1 MSDNN
6 YTKGIPI
13 SLTINEKDLKEFKEI
28 VDKIEKGQEADLE
41 RLKEIVKTGGTGG
54 QGGTPTSP
62 DGVGRLAN
70 GQMMWKSVVNF
81 ASKTVAAIKKAVAEI
96 KKISDTV
103 VKVLEK
109 LQNVVDYSRL
119 SNLAVREQAFEFG
132 FSPAENYAYTQTMD
146 VMGLSSFEDL
156 YFLTENQWKRF
167 NDNFEKFQERYTNL
181 YDEGFFDVVEDFNY
195 QVAEWEEEMKYE
207 FLQFLVNNK
216 ENVIDLLDIGEN
228 ILESILKITSWLVG
242 EGEGAK
248 RQRRASEVAEIVGT
262 GNSATTKNITVTFSP
277 VFNGVGSE
285 TKASLDTS
293 LSLVKEQ
300 ILLALE

>member
-81 ASKTVAAIKKAVAEI
+81 ASKTVAAIKKAVTEI
-96 KKISDTV
+96 KKISDKV
-103 VKVLEK
+103 IQVLEK
-109 LQNVVDYSRL
+109 VQNVVDYSRL

-181 YDEGFFDVVEDFNY
+181 YDEGFFDAVEDFNY

-248 RQRRASEVAEIVGT
+248 RRRRASEVAEIVGT
-262 GNSATTKNITVTFSP
+262 GNSTTTKNTTVTFSP

>member
-54 QGGTPTSP
+54 QGETPTSETV
-62 DGVGRLAN
+62 DGESAVGGTWWITAIKLFSKVAT
-70 GQMMWKSVVNF
+70 
-81 ASKTVAAIKKAVAEI
+81 KTVNEI
-96 KKISDTV
+96 KKISAKFLKEFQ
-103 VKVLEK
+103 KVQDL
-109 LQNVVDYSRL
+109 VDYSRL
-119 SNLAVREQAFEFG
+119 SNQAVREQAFEFG
-132 FSPAENYAYTQTMD
+132 FSPAENYAYTQAMD

-156 YFLTENQWKRF
+156 YFLTEKQWTRF
-167 NDNFEKFQERYTNL
+167 NNNFEKFQERYTKL
-181 YDEGFFDVVEDFNY
+181 YDEGFFDAVEDFNY
-195 QVAEWEEEMKYE
+195 QMAEWEEDLKYT
-207 FLQFLVNNK
+207 FLQFVVDNK
-216 ENVIDLLDIGEN
+216 EDVMDLLDLVEN
-228 ILESILKITSWLVG
+228 ILETTVKMTSWFFG
-242 EGEGAK
+242 ESAGAK
-248 RQRRASEVAEIVGT
+248 RRRRASEVAEIVGT
-262 GNSATTKNITVTFSP
+262 GNSTTTKNTTVTFSP

>member
-41 RLKEIVKTGGTGG
+41 RLKEIVKTGGTEK
-54 QGGTPTSP
+54 QGETPTSETV
-62 DGVGRLAN
+62 DGESAVGGTWWITAIKLFSKVAT
-70 GQMMWKSVVNF
+70 
-81 ASKTVAAIKKAVAEI
+81 KTVNEI
-96 KKISDTV
+96 KKISAKFLKELQ
-103 VKVLEK
+103 KVQDL
-109 LQNVVDYSRL
+109 VDYSRL
-119 SNLAVREQAFEFG
+119 SNQAVREQAFEFG
-132 FSPAENYAYTQTMD
+132 FSPAENYAYTQAMD

-156 YFLTENQWKRF
+156 YFLTEKQWTRF
-167 NDNFEKFQERYTNL
+167 NNNFEKFQERYTRL
-181 YDEGFFDVVEDFNY
+181 YDEGFFESVEDFNY
-195 QVAEWEEEMKYE
+195 QLAEWEEDLKYT
-207 FLQFLVNNK
+207 FLQFVVDNK
-216 ENVIDLLDIGEN
+216 EDVMDLLDLVEN
-228 ILESILKITSWLVG
+228 ILETTVKMTSWFFG
-242 EGEGAK
+242 ESAGAK
-248 RQRRASEVAEIVGT
+248 RRRRASEVAEIVGT
-262 GNSATTKNITVTFSP
+262 GNSTTTKNTTVTFSP

>member
-13 SLTINEKDLKEFKEI
+13 SLTINEKDLEEFKEI

-41 RLKEIVKTGGTGG
+41 RLKEIVKTGGTEK
-54 QGGTPTSP
+54 QGETPTSETV
-62 DGVGRLAN
+62 DGESAVGGTWWITAIKLFSKVAT
-70 GQMMWKSVVNF
+70 
-81 ASKTVAAIKKAVAEI
+81 KTVNEI
-96 KKISDTV
+96 KKISAKFLKEFQ
-103 VKVLEK
+103 KVQDL
-109 LQNVVDYSRL
+109 VDYSRL
-119 SNLAVREQAFEFG
+119 SNQAVREQAFEFG

-167 NDNFEKFQERYTNL
+167 NENFEKFQERYTRL
-181 YDEGFFDVVEDFNY
+181 YDEGFFDAVEDFNY
-195 QVAEWEEEMKYE
+195 QMAEWEEEMKYE

-216 ENVIDLLDIGEN
+216 EDVMDFLDLGEN

-242 EGEGAK
+242 EGDGAK
-248 RQRRASEVAEIVGT
+248 RRRRASEVAEIVGT
-262 GNSATTKNITVTFSP
+262 GNSTTTKNTTVTFSP

>member
-81 ASKTVAAIKKAVAEI
+81 ASKTVVAVKKVVAEI

-119 SNLAVREQAFEFG
+119 SNIAVREQAFEFG

>member
-1 MSDNN
+1 MSDN
-6 YTKGIPI
+6 YTKEISI
-13 SLTINEKDLKEFKEI
+13 SLTINEKDLKEFKAI

-54 QGGTPTSP
+54 QGETPMSP

-70 GQMMWKSVVNF
+70 GQMMWKSVVNL

-96 KKISDTV
+96 KKISDKV
-103 VKVLEK
+103 IQVLEK
-109 LQNVVDYSRL
+109 VQDVVDYSRL
-119 SNLAVREQAFEFG
+119 SNQAVREQAFEFG

-156 YFLTENQWKRF
+156 YFLTENQWTRF
-167 NDNFEKFQERYTNL
+167 NNNFEEFQERYTKL
-181 YDEGFFDVVEDFNY
+181 YDEGFFDAVEDFNY
-195 QVAEWEEEMKYE
+195 QIAEWEEEMKYE

-216 ENVIDLLDIGEN
+216 ENAIDLLDIGEN
-228 ILESILKITSWLVG
+228 ILELIVKITSWLVG
-242 EGEGAK
+242 EGEGA
-248 RQRRASEVAEIVGT
+248 RRRRRTSEVAEIVGT
-262 GNSATTKNITVTFSP
+262 GNSSTTKNITVTFSP

>member
-81 ASKTVAAIKKAVAEI
+81 ASKTVAAVKKVVAEI

>member
-54 QGGTPTSP
+54 QGETPTSETV
-62 DGVGRLAN
+62 DGESAVGGTWWITAIKLFSKVAT
-70 GQMMWKSVVNF
+70 
-81 ASKTVAAIKKAVAEI
+81 KTVNEI
-96 KKISDTV
+96 KKISAKFLKEFQ
-103 VKVLEK
+103 KVQDL
-109 LQNVVDYSRL
+109 VDYSRL
-119 SNLAVREQAFEFG
+119 SNQAVREQAFEFG
-132 FSPAENYAYTQTMD
+132 FSPSENYAYSKAMD
-146 VMGLSSFEDL
+146 VMGLSGFEDL
-156 YFLTENQWKRF
+156 YFLTEKQWTRF
-167 NDNFEKFQERYTNL
+167 NNNFEKFQERYTRL
-181 YDEGFFDVVEDFNY
+181 YDEGFFESVEDFNY
-195 QVAEWEEEMKYE
+195 QLAEWEEDLKYT
-207 FLQFLVNNK
+207 FLQFVVDNK
-216 ENVIDLLDIGEN
+216 EDVMDLLDLVEN
-228 ILESILKITSWLVG
+228 ILETTVKMTSWFLG
-242 EGEGAK
+242 ESAGAK
-248 RQRRASEVAEIVGT
+248 RRRRASEVAEIVGT
-262 GNSATTKNITVTFSP
+262 GNSTTTKNTTVTFSP

>member
-54 QGGTPTSP
+54 QGETPTSETV
-62 DGVGRLAN
+62 DGESAVGGTWWITAIKLFSKVAT
-70 GQMMWKSVVNF
+70 
-81 ASKTVAAIKKAVAEI
+81 KTVNEI
-96 KKISDTV
+96 KKISAKFLKEFQ
-103 VKVLEK
+103 KVQDL
-109 LQNVVDYSRL
+109 VDYSRL
-119 SNLAVREQAFEFG
+119 SNQAVREQAFEFG

-156 YFLTENQWKRF
+156 YFLTENQWTRF
-167 NDNFEKFQERYTNL
+167 NNNFEKFQERYTKL
-181 YDEGFFDVVEDFNY
+181 YDEGFFDAVEDFNY
-195 QVAEWEEEMKYE
+195 QMAEWEEDLKYT
-207 FLQFLVNNK
+207 FLQFVVDNK
-216 ENVIDLLDIGEN
+216 EDVMDLLDLVEN
-228 ILESILKITSWLVG
+228 ILETTVKMTSWFFG
-242 EGEGAK
+242 ESAGAK
-248 RQRRASEVAEIVGT
+248 RRRRASEVAEIVGT
-262 GNSATTKNITVTFSP
+262 GNSTTTKNTTVTFSP

>member
-54 QGGTPTSP
+54 QGETPTSETV
-62 DGVGRLAN
+62 DGESAVGGTWWITAIKLFSKVAT
-70 GQMMWKSVVNF
+70 
-81 ASKTVAAIKKAVAEI
+81 KTVNEI
-96 KKISDTV
+96 KKISAKFLKEFQ
-103 VKVLEK
+103 KVQDL
-109 LQNVVDYSRL
+109 VDYSRL
-119 SNLAVREQAFEFG
+119 SNQAVREQAFEFG
-132 FSPAENYAYTQTMD
+132 FSPAENYAYTQAMD

-156 YFLTENQWKRF
+156 YFLTEKQWTRF
-167 NDNFEKFQERYTNL
+167 NNNFEKFQERYTKL
-181 YDEGFFDVVEDFNY
+181 YDEGFFDAVEDFNY
-195 QVAEWEEEMKYE
+195 QMAEWEEDLKYT
-207 FLQFLVNNK
+207 FLQFVVDNK
-216 ENVIDLLDIGEN
+216 EDVMDLLDLVEN
-228 ILESILKITSWLVG
+228 ILETTVKMTSWFFG
-242 EGEGAK
+242 ESAGAK
-248 RQRRASEVAEIVGT
+248 RRRRASEVAEIVGT
-262 GNSATTKNITVTFSP
+262 GNSTTTKNITVTFSP

>member
-54 QGGTPTSP
+54 QGETPTSETV
-62 DGVGRLAN
+62 DGESAVGGTWWITAIKLFSKVAT
-70 GQMMWKSVVNF
+70 
-81 ASKTVAAIKKAVAEI
+81 KTVNEI
-96 KKISDTV
+96 KKISAKFLKEFQ
-103 VKVLEK
+103 KVQDL
-109 LQNVVDYSRL
+109 VDYSRL
-119 SNLAVREQAFEFG
+119 SNQAVREQAFEFG
-132 FSPAENYAYTQTMD
+132 FSPAENYAYTQAMD

-156 YFLTENQWKRF
+156 YFLTEKQWTRF
-167 NDNFEKFQERYTNL
+167 NNNFEKFQERYTKL
-181 YDEGFFDVVEDFNY
+181 YDEGFFDAVEDFNY
-195 QVAEWEEEMKYE
+195 QMAEWEEDLKYT
-207 FLQFLVNNK
+207 FLQVVVDNK
-216 ENVIDLLDIGEN
+216 EDVMDLLDLVEN
-228 ILESILKITSWLVG
+228 ILETTVKMTSWFFG
-242 EGEGAK
+242 ESAGAK
-248 RQRRASEVAEIVGT
+248 RRRRASEVAEIVGT
-262 GNSATTKNITVTFSP
+262 GNSTTTKNTTVTFSP

>member
-13 SLTINEKDLKEFKEI
+13 SLTINEKDLKEFMEI

-54 QGGTPTSP
+54 QGETPTSETV
-62 DGVGRLAN
+62 DGESAVGGTWWITAIKLFSKVAT
-70 GQMMWKSVVNF
+70 
-81 ASKTVAAIKKAVAEI
+81 KTVNEI
-96 KKISDTV
+96 KKISDKFLKEFQ
-103 VKVLEK
+103 KVQDL
-109 LQNVVDYSRL
+109 VDYSRL
-119 SNLAVREQAFEFG
+119 SNQAVREQAFEFG
-132 FSPAENYAYTQTMD
+132 FSPAENYAYTQAMD

-156 YFLTENQWKRF
+156 YFLTEKQWTRF
-167 NDNFEKFQERYTNL
+167 NNNFEKFQERYTKL
-181 YDEGFFDVVEDFNY
+181 YDEGFFDAVEDFNY
-195 QVAEWEEEMKYE
+195 QMAEWEEDLKYT
-207 FLQFLVNNK
+207 FLQFVVDNK
-216 ENVIDLLDIGEN
+216 EDVMDLLDLVEN
-228 ILESILKITSWLVG
+228 ILETTVKMTSWFFG
-242 EGEGAK
+242 ESAGAK
-248 RQRRASEVAEIVGT
+248 RRRRASEVAEIVGT
-262 GNSATTKNITVTFSP
+262 GNSTTTKNTTVTFSP

>member
-54 QGGTPTSP
+54 QGETPTSETV
-62 DGVGRLAN
+62 DGESAVGGTWWITAIKLFSKVAT
-70 GQMMWKSVVNF
+70 
-81 ASKTVAAIKKAVAEI
+81 KTVNEI
-96 KKISDTV
+96 KKISAKFLKEFQ
-103 VKVLEK
+103 KVQDL
-109 LQNVVDYSRL
+109 VDYSRL
-119 SNLAVREQAFEFG
+119 SNQAVREQAFEFG
-132 FSPAENYAYTQTMD
+132 FSPAENYAYTQAMD

-156 YFLTENQWKRF
+156 YFLTEKQWTRF
-167 NDNFEKFQERYTNL
+167 NNNFEKFQERYTKL
-181 YDEGFFDVVEDFNY
+181 YDEGFFDAVEDFNY
-195 QVAEWEEEMKYE
+195 QMAEWEEDLKYT
-207 FLQFLVNNK
+207 FLQFVVDNK
-216 ENVIDLLDIGEN
+216 EDVMDLLDLVEN
-228 ILESILKITSWLVG
+228 ILEATVKMTSWFFG
-242 EGEGAK
+242 ESAGAK
-248 RQRRASEVAEIVGT
+248 RRRRASEVAEIVGT
-262 GNSATTKNITVTFSP
+262 GNSTTTKNTTVTFSP

>member
-54 QGGTPTSP
+54 QGETPTSETV
-62 DGVGRLAN
+62 DGESAVGGTWWITAIKLFSKVAT
-70 GQMMWKSVVNF
+70 
-81 ASKTVAAIKKAVAEI
+81 KTVNEI
-96 KKISDTV
+96 KKISDKFLKEFQ
-103 VKVLEK
+103 KVQDL
-109 LQNVVDYSRL
+109 VDYSRL
-119 SNLAVREQAFEFG
+119 SNQAVREQAFEFG
-132 FSPAENYAYTQTMD
+132 FSPAENYAYTQAMD

-167 NDNFEKFQERYTNL
+167 NDNFEKFEKRYSNL
-181 YDEGFFDVVEDFNY
+181 YDEGFFESVEDFNY
-195 QVAEWEEEMKYE
+195 QLAEWEEDLKYT
-207 FLQFLVNNK
+207 FLQFVVDNK
-216 ENVIDLLDIGEN
+216 EDVMDLLDLVEN
-228 ILESILKITSWLVG
+228 ILETTVKMTSWFFG
-242 EGEGAK
+242 ESAGAK
-248 RQRRASEVAEIVGT
+248 RRRRASEVAEIVGT
-262 GNSATTKNITVTFSP
+262 GNSTTTKNTTVTFSP

>member
-41 RLKEIVKTGGTGG
+41 RLKEIVKTGGTEK
-54 QGGTPTSP
+54 QGETPTSETV
-62 DGVGRLAN
+62 DGESATGGTWWITAIKLFSKVAT
-70 GQMMWKSVVNF
+70 
-81 ASKTVAAIKKAVAEI
+81 KTVNEI
-96 KKISDTV
+96 KKISAKFLKEFQ
-103 VKVLEK
+103 KVQDL
-109 LQNVVDYSRL
+109 VDYSRL
-119 SNLAVREQAFEFG
+119 SNQAVREQAFEFG

-156 YFLTENQWKRF
+156 YFLTENQWTRF
-167 NDNFEKFQERYTNL
+167 NNNFEKFQERYTKL
-181 YDEGFFDVVEDFNY
+181 YDEGFFDAVEDFNY
-195 QVAEWEEEMKYE
+195 QMAEWEEDLKYT
-207 FLQFLVNNK
+207 FLQFVVDNK
-216 ENVIDLLDIGEN
+216 EDVMDLLDLVEN
-228 ILESILKITSWLVG
+228 ILETTAKMTSWFFG
-242 EGEGAK
+242 ESAGAK
-248 RQRRASEVAEIVGT
+248 RRRRASEVAEIVGT
-262 GNSATTKNITVTFSP
+262 GNSTTTKNTTVTFSP
-277 VFNGVGSE
+277 VFNGVGNE

>member
-41 RLKEIVKTGGTGG
+41 RLKEIVKTGGTEK
-54 QGGTPTSP
+54 QGETPTSETV
-62 DGVGRLAN
+62 DGESAVGGTWWITAIKLFSKVAT
-70 GQMMWKSVVNF
+70 
-81 ASKTVAAIKKAVAEI
+81 KTVNEI
-96 KKISDTV
+96 KKISAKFLKEFQ
-103 VKVLEK
+103 KVQDL
-109 LQNVVDYSRL
+109 VDYSRL
-119 SNLAVREQAFEFG
+119 SNQAVREQAFEFG
-132 FSPAENYAYTQTMD
+132 FSPAENYAYTQAMD

-156 YFLTENQWKRF
+156 YFLTEKQWTRF
-167 NDNFEKFQERYTNL
+167 NNNFEKFQERYTKL
-181 YDEGFFDVVEDFNY
+181 YDEGFFDAVEDFNY
-195 QVAEWEEEMKYE
+195 QMAEWEEDLKYT
-207 FLQFLVNNK
+207 FLQFVVDNK
-216 ENVIDLLDIGEN
+216 EDVMDLLDLVEN
-228 ILESILKITSWLVG
+228 ILETTVKMTSWFFG
-242 EGEGAK
+242 ESAGAK
-248 RQRRASEVAEIVGT
+248 RRRRASEVAEIVGT
-262 GNSATTKNITVTFSP
+262 GNSTTTKNTTVTFSP

>member
-54 QGGTPTSP
+54 QGETPTSETV
-62 DGVGRLAN
+62 DGESAVGGTWWITAIKLFSKVAT
-70 GQMMWKSVVNF
+70 
-81 ASKTVAAIKKAVAEI
+81 KTVNEI
-96 KKISDTV
+96 KKISAKFLKEFQ
-103 VKVLEK
+103 KVQDL
-109 LQNVVDYSRL
+109 VDYSRL
-119 SNLAVREQAFEFG
+119 SNQAVREQAFEFG
-132 FSPAENYAYTQTMD
+132 FSPAENYAYTQAMD
-146 VMGLSSFEDL
+146 VMGLSGFEDL
-156 YFLTENQWKRF
+156 YFLTEKQWTRF
-167 NDNFEKFQERYTNL
+167 NNNFEKFQERYTKL
-181 YDEGFFDVVEDFNY
+181 YDEGFFDAVEDFNY
-195 QVAEWEEEMKYE
+195 QMAEWEEDLKYT
-207 FLQFLVNNK
+207 FLQFVVDNK
-216 ENVIDLLDIGEN
+216 EDVMDLLDLVEN
-228 ILESILKITSWLVG
+228 ILETTVKMTSWFFG
-242 EGEGAK
+242 ESAGAK
-248 RQRRASEVAEIVGT
+248 RRRRASEVAEIVGT
-262 GNSATTKNITVTFSP
+262 GNSTTTKNTTVTFSP

>member
-54 QGGTPTSP
+54 QGETPTSETV
-62 DGVGRLAN
+62 DGESAVGGTWWITAIKLFSRVAT
-70 GQMMWKSVVNF
+70 
-81 ASKTVAAIKKAVAEI
+81 KTVNEI
-96 KKISDTV
+96 KKISAKFLKEFQ
-103 VKVLEK
+103 KVQDL
-109 LQNVVDYSRL
+109 VDYSRL
-119 SNLAVREQAFEFG
+119 SNQAVREQAFEFG

-156 YFLTENQWKRF
+156 YFLTENQWTRF
-167 NDNFEKFQERYTNL
+167 NNNFEKFQERYTRL
-181 YDEGFFDVVEDFNY
+181 YDEGFFDAVEDFNY
-195 QVAEWEEEMKYE
+195 QMAEWEEDLKYT
-207 FLQFLVNNK
+207 FLQFVVDNK
-216 ENVIDLLDIGEN
+216 EDVMDLLDLVEN
-228 ILESILKITSWLVG
+228 ILETTVKMTSWFFG
-242 EGEGAK
+242 ESAGTK
-248 RQRRASEVAEIVGT
+248 RRRRASEVAEIIGT
-262 GNSATTKNITVTFSP
+262 GNSTTTKNTTVTFSP

>member
-41 RLKEIVKTGGTGG
+41 RLKEIVKTGGTE
-54 QGGTPTSP
+54 GTATSP

-96 KKISDTV
+96 KKISD
-103 VKVLEK
+103 KVIEVLDK
-109 LQNVVDYSRL
+109 VQDVVDYSRL
-119 SNLAVREQAFEFG
+119 SNQAVREQAFEFG
-132 FSPAENYAYTQTMD
+132 FSPAENYAYAQTMD

-156 YFLTENQWKRF
+156 YFLTENQWTRF
-167 NDNFEKFQERYTNL
+167 NNNFEEFQERYTKL
-181 YDEGFFDVVEDFNY
+181 YDEGFFDAIEDFNY
-195 QVAEWEEEMKYE
+195 QIAEWEEEMKYE

-216 ENVIDLLDIGEN
+216 ENVIDLIDIGEN
-228 ILESILKITSWLVG
+228 ILELIVKITSWLVG
-242 EGEGAK
+242 EGEGA
-248 RQRRASEVAEIVGT
+248 RRRRRASEVAEIVGT
-262 GNSATTKNITVTFSP
+262 GNSSTTKNITVTFSP

>member
-41 RLKEIVKTGGTGG
+41 RLKEIVKTGGTE
-54 QGGTPTSP
+54 GTATS
-62 DGVGRLAN
+62 ATTT
-70 GQMMWKSVVNF
+70 S
-81 ASKTVAAIKKAVAEI
+81 ATVAGESATGGSWWSVALSILSKIAEKALKKLKEI
-96 KKISDTV
+96 ADDSVDE
-103 VKVLEK
+103 LH
-109 LQNVVDYSRL
+109 NVVDYSRL
-119 SNLAVREQAFEFG
+119 SNKDVREQAFEFG
-132 FSPAENYAYTQTMD
+132 FSPAENYAYSKAMD

-156 YFLTENQWKRF
+156 YFLTESQWKRF
-167 NDNFEKFQERYTNL
+167 NENFEKFQERYTRL
-181 YDEGFFDVVEDFNY
+181 YDEGFFDAVEDFNY
-195 QVAEWEEEMKYE
+195 QMAEWEEDLKYT
-207 FLQFLVNNK
+207 FLQFVVDNK
-216 ENVIDLLDIGEN
+216 EDVMDLLDLVEN
-228 ILESILKITSWLVG
+228 ILETTVKMTSWFFG
-242 EGEGAK
+242 ESAGTK
-248 RQRRASEVAEIVGT
+248 RRRRASEVAEIVGT
-262 GNSATTKNITVTFSP
+262 GNSTTTKNITVTFSP

>member
-54 QGGTPTSP
+54 QGETPTSETV
-62 DGVGRLAN
+62 DGESAVGGTWWITAIKLFSKVAT
-70 GQMMWKSVVNF
+70 
-81 ASKTVAAIKKAVAEI
+81 KTVNEI
-96 KKISDTV
+96 KKISAKFLKEFQ
-103 VKVLEK
+103 KVQDL
-109 LQNVVDYSRL
+109 VDYSRL
-119 SNLAVREQAFEFG
+119 SNQAVREQAFEFG
-132 FSPAENYAYTQTMD
+132 FSPAENYAYTQAMD

-167 NDNFEKFQERYTNL
+167 NDNFEKFEKRYSNL
-181 YDEGFFDVVEDFNY
+181 YDEGFFESVEDFNY
-195 QVAEWEEEMKYE
+195 QLAEWEEDLKYT
-207 FLQFLVNNK
+207 FLQFVVDNK
-216 ENVIDLLDIGEN
+216 EDVMDLLDLVEN
-228 ILESILKITSWLVG
+228 ILETTVKMTSWFFG
-242 EGEGAK
+242 ESAGAK
-248 RQRRASEVAEIVGT
+248 RRRRASEVAEIVGT
-262 GNSATTKNITVTFSP
+262 GNSTTTKNITVTFSP

>member
-1 MSDNN
+1 MSDS

-41 RLKEIVKTGGTGG
+41 RLKEIVKTGGAGG
-54 QGGTPTSP
+54 QGETPTSETV
-62 DGVGRLAN
+62 DGESATGGSWWITAIKLFSRVAT
-70 GQMMWKSVVNF
+70 
-81 ASKTVAAIKKAVAEI
+81 KTVNEI
-96 KKISDTV
+96 KKISAKFLKEFQ
-103 VKVLEK
+103 KVQDL
-109 LQNVVDYSRL
+109 VDYSRL
-119 SNLAVREQAFEFG
+119 SNQAVREQAFEFG

-156 YFLTENQWKRF
+156 YFLTEKQWTRF
-167 NDNFEKFQERYTNL
+167 NNNFEKFQERYTKL
-181 YDEGFFDVVEDFNY
+181 YDEGFFDAVEDFNY
-195 QVAEWEEEMKYE
+195 QMAEWEEDLKYT
-207 FLQFLVNNK
+207 FLQFVVDNK
-216 ENVIDLLDIGEN
+216 EDVMDLLDLVEN
-228 ILESILKITSWLVG
+228 ILETTVKMTSWFFG
-242 EGEGAK
+242 ESAGAK
-248 RQRRASEVAEIVGT
+248 RRRRASEVAEIVGT
-262 GNSATTKNITVTFSP
+262 GNSSTTKNTTVTFSP

>member
-54 QGGTPTSP
+54 QGETPTSETV
-62 DGVGRLAN
+62 DGESAVGGTWWITAIKLFSKVAT
-70 GQMMWKSVVNF
+70 
-81 ASKTVAAIKKAVAEI
+81 KTVNEI
-96 KKISDTV
+96 KKISAKFLKEFQ
-103 VKVLEK
+103 KVQDL
-109 LQNVVDYSRL
+109 VDYSRL
-119 SNLAVREQAFEFG
+119 SNPAVREQAFEFG

-156 YFLTENQWKRF
+156 YFLTEKQWTRF
-167 NDNFEKFQERYTNL
+167 NNNFEKFQERYTKL
-181 YDEGFFDVVEDFNY
+181 YDEGFFDAVEDFNY
-195 QVAEWEEEMKYE
+195 QMAEWEEDLKYT
-207 FLQFLVNNK
+207 FLQFVVDNK
-216 ENVIDLLDIGEN
+216 EDVMDLLDLVEN
-228 ILESILKITSWLVG
+228 ILETTVKMTSWFFG
-242 EGEGAK
+242 ESAGAK
-248 RQRRASEVAEIVGT
+248 RRRRASEVAEIVGT
-262 GNSATTKNITVTFSP
+262 GNSTTTKNTTVTFSP

>member
-54 QGGTPTSP
+54 QGETPTSP

-96 KKISDTV
+96 KKISDKV
-103 VKVLEK
+103 IKVLEK
-109 LQNVVDYSRL
+109 VQDVVDYSRL
-119 SNLAVREQAFEFG
+119 SNPAVREQAFEFG

-156 YFLTENQWKRF
+156 YFLTESQWKRF

-181 YDEGFFDVVEDFNY
+181 YDEGFFDAVEDFNY
-195 QVAEWEEEMKYE
+195 QIAEWEEEMKYE
-207 FLQFLVNNK
+207 FLQFLANNK

-242 EGEGAK
+242 EGEGT
-248 RQRRASEVAEIVGT
+248 RRRRRASEVAEIVGT
-262 GNSATTKNITVTFSP
+262 GNSATTKNTTVTFSP

>member
-54 QGGTPTSP
+54 QGETPTSETV
-62 DGVGRLAN
+62 DGESAVGGTWWITAIKLFSKVAT
-70 GQMMWKSVVNF
+70 
-81 ASKTVAAIKKAVAEI
+81 KTVNEI
-96 KKISDTV
+96 KKISAKFLKEFQ
-103 VKVLEK
+103 KVQDL
-109 LQNVVDYSRL
+109 VDYSRL
-119 SNLAVREQAFEFG
+119 SNQAVREQAFEFG
-132 FSPAENYAYTQTMD
+132 FSPAENYAYTQAMD
-146 VMGLSSFEDL
+146 VMGLSSFEHL
-156 YFLTENQWKRF
+156 YFLTEKQWTRF
-167 NDNFEKFQERYTNL
+167 NNNFEKFQERYTKL
-181 YDEGFFDVVEDFNY
+181 YDEGFFDAVEDFNY
-195 QVAEWEEEMKYE
+195 QMAEWEEDLKYT
-207 FLQFLVNNK
+207 FLQFVVDNK
-216 ENVIDLLDIGEN
+216 EDVMDLLDLVEN
-228 ILESILKITSWLVG
+228 ILETTVKMTSWFFG
-242 EGEGAK
+242 ESAGAK
-248 RQRRASEVAEIVGT
+248 RRRRASEVAEIVGT
-262 GNSATTKNITVTFSP
+262 GNSTTTKNITVTFSP

>member
-13 SLTINEKDLKEFKEI
+13 SLTINEKDLEEFKEI

-41 RLKEIVKTGGTGG
+41 RLKEIVKTGGTEK
-54 QGGTPTSP
+54 QGETPTSETV
-62 DGVGRLAN
+62 DGESATGGSWWITAIKLFSKVAT
-70 GQMMWKSVVNF
+70 
-81 ASKTVAAIKKAVAEI
+81 KTVNEI
-96 KKISDTV
+96 KKISAKFLKEFQ
-103 VKVLEK
+103 KVQDL
-109 LQNVVDYSRL
+109 VDYSRL
-119 SNLAVREQAFEFG
+119 SNQAVREQAFEFG

-156 YFLTENQWKRF
+156 YFLTEKQWTRF
-167 NDNFEKFQERYTNL
+167 NNNFEKFQERYTRL
-181 YDEGFFDVVEDFNY
+181 YDEGFFDAVEDFNY
-195 QVAEWEEEMKYE
+195 QMAEWEEDLKYT
-207 FLQFLVNNK
+207 FLQFVVDNK
-216 ENVIDLLDIGEN
+216 EDVMDLLDLVEN
-228 ILESILKITSWLVG
+228 ILETTVKMTSWFFG
-242 EGEGAK
+242 ESAGAK
-248 RQRRASEVAEIVGT
+248 RRRRASEVAEIVGT
-262 GNSATTKNITVTFSP
+262 GNSTTTKNTTVTFSP

>member
-13 SLTINEKDLKEFKEI
+13 SLTINEKDLKEFKAI

-54 QGGTPTSP
+54 QGETPTSETV
-62 DGVGRLAN
+62 DGESAVGGTWWITAIKLFSKVAT
-70 GQMMWKSVVNF
+70 
-81 ASKTVAAIKKAVAEI
+81 KTVNEI
-96 KKISDTV
+96 KKISAKFLKEFQ
-103 VKVLEK
+103 KVQDL
-109 LQNVVDYSRL
+109 VDYSRL
-119 SNLAVREQAFEFG
+119 SNQAVREQAFEFG
-132 FSPAENYAYTQTMD
+132 FSPAENYAYTQAMD

-156 YFLTENQWKRF
+156 YFLTEKQWTRF
-167 NDNFEKFQERYTNL
+167 NNNFEKFQERYTKL
-181 YDEGFFDVVEDFNY
+181 YDEGFFDAVEDFNY
-195 QVAEWEEEMKYE
+195 QMAEWEEDLKYT
-207 FLQFLVNNK
+207 FLQFVVDNK
-216 ENVIDLLDIGEN
+216 EDVMDLLDLVEN
-228 ILESILKITSWLVG
+228 ILETTVKMTSWFFG
-242 EGEGAK
+242 ESAGAK
-248 RQRRASEVAEIVGT
+248 RRRRASEVAEIVGT
-262 GNSATTKNITVTFSP
+262 GNSTTTKNTTVTFSP